1 MHAYTQVLQSPTR
14 SDIFLGDY
22 CDGTLYKTHELYSQN
37 PQRIQLVIYFDVC
50 NPLGAQRGIHKLG
63 NPPP

>member
-1 MHAYTQVLQSPTR
+1 MHAYTQVLQSHTR
-14 SDIFLGDY
+14 SGIFLGDY
-22 CDGTLYKTHELYSQN
+22 CDGTLYKTHELYSLK
-37 PQRIQLVIYFDVC
+37 PSSLLSELEVC